1 MKRNYLVLLL
11 VLASGYQ
18 LVSQNL
24 KDFNIRW
31 DNGLRITS
39 TDGSTKIKIGG
50 RVQYD
55 VMWIQQD
62 DSLNKHFDANNG
74 AEIRRARF
82 YISGQVYN
90 NIKFKF
96 QMDFAGDQAVIK
108 DAYIRLTKIPVV
120 GNLQVGNFK
129 DPFGLVFLT
138 SSKYLTEM
146 ERPLG
151 NVFDNDRD
159 LGFMMFNQHLQK
171 RLSWYAGY
179 FYPSSNS
186 GKYVG
191 SKYNLVFR
199 LTGLPVYKVEQ
210 GYTILHLG
218 ASFSHQYHDNTEVTY
233 RLRPEA
239 HLAPKYLNVVMD
251 KIADVNIFNS
261 EFLFIRGSLSL
272 ESEYT
277 VSYVNPSS
285 KSTLTNSSY
294 IFKAYYGTLSWFI
307 TGEHKNYVPSKTTFA
322 IIKPKKNFGKDGGL
336 GAVEVSLR
344 YSNIDLDDA
353 NLNGGQMSSITGG
366 VNWYLNPATKVA
378 FNYVYTDVKN
388 LGKANII
395 QMRFQVVF

>member
-1 MKRNYLVLLL
+1 MKRKHLALLL
-11 VLASGYQ
+11 VLVSGYQ

-24 KDFNIRW
+24 QDFNVRW
-31 DNGLRITS
+31 DNGLKIAS
-39 TDGSTKIKIGG
+39 TDGNTKIQIGG
-50 RVQYD
+50 RVQFD

-82 YISGQVYN
+82 YTSGKLYK

-96 QMDFAGDQAVIK
+96 QVDFASGKAVIN

-120 GNLQVGNFK
+120 GNIQVGNFK
-129 DPFGLVFLT
+129 SPFGLAFLT
-138 SSKYLTEM
+138 TSKYLTEM
-146 ERPLG
+146 ERPLQ

-159 LGFMMFNQHLQK
+159 LGFMIFNQHLNK

-186 GKYVG
+186 VKYLG
-191 SKYNLVFR
+191 NKYNLVFR
-199 LTGLPVYKVEQ
+199 LTGLPIYKVEQ

-218 ASFSHQYHDNTEVTY
+218 ASFTHQYHDNSELEY
-233 RLRPEA
+233 SLRPEA
-239 HLAPKYLNVVMD
+239 HLAPQYLNVVID
-251 KIADVNIFNS
+251 KVSDVNMFNS
-261 EFLFIRGSLSL
+261 EFLFIKNSISL

-277 VSYVNPSS
+277 VSYVNPSAT
-285 KSTLTNSSY
+285 STLTNSSY
-294 IFKAYYGTLSWFI
+294 IFKAYYATVSWFV
-307 TGEHKNYVPSKTTFA
+307 TGEHKNYVHSKTTFD

-336 GAVEVSLR
+336 GAIEVSLR

-353 NLNGGQMSSITGG
+353 NLNGGQMSGITGG
-366 VNWYLNPATKVA
+366 INWYLNPATKIA

-388 LGKANII
+388 LGKSNII

>member
-1 MKRNYLVLLL
+1 MNRIYLVIVF
-11 VLASGYQ
+11 VLFNYMAI
-18 LVSQNL
+18 SQSS
-24 KDFNIRW
+24 KDFKVNW
-31 DNGLRITS
+31 NNGLKIAS

-96 QMDFAGDQAVIK
+96 QMDFAGDKAVIK

-159 LGFMMFNQHLQK
+159 LGFMIFNQHLKK

-218 ASFSHQYHDNTEVTY
+218 ASFAHQYHDNTEVTY
-233 RLRPEA
+233 SLRPEA
-239 HLAPKYLNVVMD
+239 HLAPKYLNIVMD
-251 KIADVNIFNS
+251 KISDINIFNS
-261 EFLFIRGSLSL
+261 EFLFIRGSLSF

-277 VSYVNPSS
+277 VSNVNPSS
-285 KSTLTNSSY
+285 TSTLTNSSY
-294 IFKAYYGTLSWFI
+294 MFKAYYGTISWFI
-307 TGEHKNYVPSKTTFA
+307 TGEHKNYVPSKTTFD

-336 GAVEVSLR
+336 GAFEVSLR

-388 LGKANII
+388 IGKANII